1 MWIDQLYAPGL
12 HLPCQEKV
20 IESYPAFVDDGNPV
34 IHTIT
39 HPMDKISAYWGKIRL
54 STLLI
59 LVLAGCDMEQPA
71 GEATSSEP
79 VSIHSDTYVDV
90 SKEPLS
96 KDLFGKVASLPET
109 PHPHWVW
116 IADFAASSMPDGRAY
131 LYDGDTARLLGAL
144 NTGYSFNALNIP
156 GHYREIYSAE
166 TYYARTT
173 RGKRT
178 DVVSIYD
185 PFKLSF
191 VAEIEIPAKRASTI
205 PRLADSAL
213 TDDDRFMA
221 VFNLTPAASLS
232 IVDLEQ
238 RRFAGEI
245 ITPGCTMAYAAGER
259 RFFALCSDGSLLLI
273 DITDEG
279 TQGSAQKSEPFF
291 NALEDPILET
301 GVRHGDTWYFM
312 SVLGKVHPVDISAA
326 GPVFADTWWYLDEEQ
341 REANW
346 RIGGMQPVTLH
357 NAGQRL
363 YILLHQG
370 DFFSYEAPGTEIW
383 VYDLATHERT
393 SRIKT
398 NHPSSAIAVSQD
410 DSPLLYTITED
421 LSSLDIYN
429 ATSGKYLRS
438 ANELGIVPSLIQ
450 PLPLP

>member
-1 MWIDQLYAPGL
+1 M
-12 HLPCQEKV
+12 
-20 IESYPAFVDDGNPV
+20 DDGNPV
-34 IHTIT
+34 NHTNT
-39 HPMDKISAYWGKIRL
+39 LPMDKISASWGKIRL

-59 LVLAGCDMEQPA
+59 LILALAGCDAEQPA
-71 GEATSSEP
+71 GEATSSEAL
-79 VSIHSDTYVDV
+79 SIQSDSYVDV

-96 KDLFGKVASLPET
+96 KDLFGKVAAIPET

-156 GHYREIYSAE
+156 DHYREIYSAE

-279 TQGSAQKSEPFF
+279 TQASAQKSETFF

-370 DFFSYEAPGTEIW
+370 DFYSYEAPGTEIW
-383 VYDLATHERT
+383 VYDLATHERI

-398 NHPSSAIAVSQD
+398 NNPSSAIAVSQD

-421 LSSLDIYN
+421 LSSLDIYD